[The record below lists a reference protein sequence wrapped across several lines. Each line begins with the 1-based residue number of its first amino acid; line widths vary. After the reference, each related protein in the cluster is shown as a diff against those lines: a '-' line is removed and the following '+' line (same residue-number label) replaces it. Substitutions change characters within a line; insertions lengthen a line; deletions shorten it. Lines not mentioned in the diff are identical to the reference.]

1 MRKRFDPQTDLG
13 QTPIDQVVIPLKSR
27 DELPPILTG
36 LQWIFRTPGL
46 HEDVFALL
54 EGKLQGAKATHTG
67 RPGMDLWQVLVLG
80 VVRLGLDCNFDRM
93 EHIANF
99 DSLVRSLMGISS
111 FGTSLTFHHR
121 TISDNIGLIDEA
133 LLADINALVV
143 RHGLPILKKNAA
155 EKLHVRTDSFVLET
169 DVHYPTDA
177 NLLWDAARKC
187 IEISTTLSDIFS
199 LEGWRKHLDWK
210 SRIKA
215 ACRKFEKTAAL
226 GGPQKDQRLLAT
238 AGDYLRQ
245 AGDLER
251 KVHQTLELL
260 EKEDLQITHYV
271 KLLELNY
278 FHDHLIHQMDLLE
291 RRIIRGETIPHG
303 EKVFSLFEPH
313 TELIK
318 KGKVRPP
325 VEFGHRVL
333 ISTSQHGLII
343 DYKIMGP
350 GSETAEAIPNAD
362 RLLLSF
368 PPEGPHAIASLSY
381 DKGFSSE
388 EARGLISLYIPLVI
402 MPKKG
407 KRSAA
412 ESEREGQVPWQRQRD
427 AHSAVESDI
436 NSLEHHGLSRCRDKG
451 QRGFNRYAGLGIL
464 AYNLHKIGH
473 KLQQMAVA
481 AAEAAAAAQVARPQP
496 RARAA

>member
-1 MRKRFDPQTDLG
+1 MRKRFNPQIDLG
-13 QTPIDQVVIPLKSR
+13 QTPIDKVIIPLKSR
-27 DELPPILTG
+27 DELPPILAG

-46 HEDVFALL
+46 HEAVFALL
-54 EGKLQGAKATHTG
+54 ERKLQGAKPTRTG
-67 RPGMDLWQVLVLG
+67 RPGMDLWHVLVLG

-93 EHIANF
+93 EHVANF
-99 DSLVRSLMGISS
+99 DSLVREIMGLPG
-111 FGTSLTFHHR
+111 FGTRLTFHHR
-121 TISDNIGLIDEA
+121 TISDNICLVDEA
-133 LLADINALVV
+133 LLAEINALVV
-143 RHGLPILKKNAA
+143 QHGLPILKKNAA

-187 IEISTTLSDIFS
+187 IEISTTLSDTFS
-199 LEGWRKHLDWK
+199 LEGWRKQLDWK
-210 SRIKA
+210 SRLKT

-226 GGPQKDQRLLAT
+226 GGPQKDQRILAT

-245 AGDLER
+245 AADLEV
-251 KVHQTLELL
+251 KVHRTIELL
-260 EKEDLQITHYV
+260 AKQDLQFTQHL

-278 FHDHLIHQMDLLE
+278 FHEHLIRHMDLLE
-291 RRIIRGETIPHG
+291 RRIIHGETIPHC
-303 EKVFSLFEPH
+303 EKIFSLFEPH

-362 RLLLSF
+362 RLLWSF
-368 PPEGPHAIASLSY
+368 PAEGPHQIASLSY

-388 EARGLISLYIPLVI
+388 ESRGIIRLYIPLVI

-407 KRSAA
+407 KRTAA
-412 ESEREGQVPWQRQRD
+412 ECEREAQPPWQRQRD

-436 NSLEHHGLSRCRDKG
+436 NSLEHHGLGRCRDKG

-464 AYNLHKIGH
+464 AYNLHKIGR
-473 KLQQMAVA
+473 KLQQTA
-481 AAEAAAAAQVARPQP
+481 ACAQTAKPQP